1 MTTAFRN
8 GIRKVAAHLA
18 PDTLGDGELLSRFLN
33 DGDETAFGVL
43 VRRHAAMVFGTC
55 RRVLGN
61 ATDADDA
68 FQATFVVLVRKA
80 TAFTDR
86 KCIGNFL
93 YGVAYRTA
101 LKAREMAVR
110 RRKREAE
117 AIPPEPMADDSELLK
132 MLDEELAKLPDKYRE
147 PVVLCELEGKS
158 RREVSE
164 RLGIPEGTISSR
176 LAAAHRLLEKRL
188 AARGFAVVSVA
199 SILPN
204 SALAVS
210 VELAEVAVLTSISQP
225 SASVSLLVT
234 EVMKMMFLSKL
245 KTGAA
250 IVLGTMLLLG
260 SGAVLIPGGG
270 QAQGEEKTGEKSKAP
285 TPALARQLAE
295 QDEAKLLLGTW
306 VSKKVSTHPANPN
319 FIATDDYIWT
329 FDHDSLQAV
338 TNLAGQ
344 EYSSTNSRYVL
355 NPHVK
360 PKQLNIVGDRKLL
373 LCLYEVNGE
382 ALKIAYYARSEVD
395 RPRSF
400 DRKDMPK
407 DADAL
412 TVIEFERR
420 AKKPTAPPVT
430 VVAKKATAKE
440 LYRLADGE
448 LLKLIPGPYPDDRL
462 DVLRTFDIGTGIS
475 SGYGFHVISTD
486 GNKTRQFRSRRS
498 YDGGDKIGEI
508 RIDES
513 TTLEQ
518 LTRTLLQLTEQEL
531 HGLDYLDGMMPKRM
545 HLDAL
550 FRENTPIE
558 KLVPAFQ
565 NELKSKFNIDLR
577 FHYTDE
583 ERDVVRLTGK
593 HKLIDP
599 KQNRIDLYATKKL
612 EQAPANRGSSSSQS
626 TADYLSL
633 FIHYPVIDE
642 SDLKT
647 REVPISV
654 YFHKRWPPIAQTTAE
669 DCDPEKVLK
678 NFADQTGVTYEFV
691 KRKVR
696 RLDVEKPVAATPM
709 KDKK

>member
-80 TAFTDR
+80 AVFTDR

-101 LKAREMAVR
+101 LKAREMAAR

-188 AARGFAVVSVA
+188 TARGFAAVSVA
-199 SILPN
+199 SLLAN

-210 VELAEVAVLTSISQP
+210 VELAEVAVLTAISQP

-270 QAQGEEKTGEKSKAP
+270 QAQGEEKAATKTKVIL
-285 TPALARQLAE
+285 PALARQLAE

-344 EYSSTNSRYVL
+344 EYSSTKSRYVL

-360 PKQLNIVGDRKLL
+360 PKQLNLVGDRALR
-373 LCLYEVNGE
+373 LCIYEVDGDT
-382 ALKIAYYARSEVD
+382 LKVAYYSRPEVD
-395 RPRSF
+395 RPKSF

-407 DADAL
+407 DADPM
-412 TVIEFERR
+412 TVIEFERK
-420 AKKPTAPPVT
+420 AGKPAAPPVT
-430 VVAKKATAKE
+430 VAAKKATAKE
-440 LYRLADGE
+440 LYTLADGE
-448 LLKLIPGPYPDDRL
+448 VLKLIPGPYPDDRL
-462 DVLRTFDIGTGIS
+462 DVHRTFHIGRMTG
-475 SGYGFHVISTD
+475 GYGFHVLSTD
-486 GNKTRQFRSRRS
+486 GDKIRLFRIDLSA
-498 YDGGDKIGEI
+498 GGGEKIGEI

-513 TTLEQ
+513 TTLEH
-518 LTRTLLQLTEQEL
+518 LTRTVFQLNQQEL
-531 HGLDYLDGMMPKRM
+531 QGLDYLDGMMPKRM
-545 HLDAL
+545 YLDAL

-565 NELKSKFNIDLR
+565 NELKLKFNIDLR

-583 ERDVVRLTGK
+583 ERTVVRLTGK
-593 HKLIDP
+593 HKLNDP
-599 KQNRIDLYATKKL
+599 NQNRIDLFATKKL
-612 EQAPANRGSSSSQS
+612 ESATMIRGSSSSKP
-626 TADYLSL
+626 TADSLSI

-642 SDLKT
+642 SDLQT
-647 REVPISV
+647 REVPVHVS
-654 YFHKRWPPIAQTTAE
+654 FHKRWPPTAQTMAE
-669 DCDPEKVLK
+669 DCDPENVLK

-696 RLDVEKPVAATPM
+696 RLVVEKPAAATPM
-709 KDKK
+709 NEKK